1 MAPNPAVVKAFAGC
15 YGRAVTLQT
24 DPCPNLADCLG
35 FRRVLA
41 AIPLIL
47 APVYR
52 VVRPVSTLMI
62 ATWLTGQPVD
72 RTWVSFDDVAK
83 VLVASVIMSEDGK
96 FCSHHG
102 VDWAELNQVIQ
113 EADARPRGASTI
125 AMQTARNLFLWQGR
139 SYLRKALEIP
149 IALYGDLV
157 WGKRREIEL
166 YLNIAEWG
174 PGIFGIEAAARHYFA
189 VPAKSLN
196 ARQSALLAVTLPN
209 PDARDPAHPSRLM
222 NTLAATV
229 AARARAS
236 GAYIDCLYE

>member
-1 MAPNPAVVKAFAGC
+1 MVKRSGGC
-15 YGRAVTLQT
+15 YRRAVTLKPT
-24 DPCPNLADCLG
+24 LA
-35 FRRVLA
+35 RIWRIAWISAVALA

-52 VVRPVSTLMI
+52 FVRPVSTLMV
-62 ATWLTGQPVD
+62 AAWLTGQPVD

-113 EADARPRGASTI
+113 EADARPRGASTL

-149 IALYGDLV
+149 IALFGDLV
-157 WGKRREIEL
+157 WGKRREIEI

-174 PGIFGIEAAARHYFA
+174 PGIFGIEAAARHYFR

-209 PDARDPAHPSRLM
+209 PDARDPAHPSALM
-222 NTLAATV
+222 NALAATV

-236 GAYIDCLYE
+236 GAYIDCLYK

>member
-1 MAPNPAVVKAFAGC
+1 MVKPKPTLSRIWRIAWISAVA
-15 YGRAVTLQT
+15 
-24 DPCPNLADCLG
+24 
-35 FRRVLA
+35 LA
-41 AIPLIL
+41 AVPLIL

-52 VVRPVSTLMI
+52 FVRPASTMMV
-62 ATWLTGQPVD
+62 AAWLTGQPVD
-72 RTWVSFDDVAK
+72 RTWVSFGEVAK

-96 FCSHHG
+96 FCAHHG
-102 VDWAELNQVIQ
+102 VDWAALNQVIQ

-125 AMQTARNLFLWQGR
+125 AMQTAKNLFLWQGR

-157 WGKRREIEL
+157 WGKRRELEV

-174 PGIFGIEAAARHYFA
+174 PGIFGIEAAARHYYA

-209 PDARDPAHPSRLM
+209 PDARDPARPSVLM
-222 NTLAATV
+222 NALAATV

-236 GAYIDCLYE
+236 GAYIDCLYG

>member
-1 MAPNPAVVKAFAGC
+1 MEPKADMVKRGGGC
-15 YGRAVTLQT
+15 YRRAVKLKPTL
-24 DPCPNLADCLG
+24 A
-35 FRRVLA
+35 RIWRIAWISAVALA

-52 VVRPVSTLMI
+52 FVRPVSTLMV
-62 ATWLTGQPVD
+62 AAWLTGQPVD

-102 VDWAELNQVIQ
+102 VDWAELNQIIQ
-113 EADARPRGASTI
+113 EADARPRGASTL

-149 IALYGDLV
+149 IALFGDLV
-157 WGKRREIEL
+157 WGKRREIEI

-174 PGIFGIEAAARHYFA
+174 PGIFGIEAAARHYFR

-209 PDARDPAHPSRLM
+209 PDARDPAHPSALM
-222 NTLAATV
+222 NALAATV

-236 GAYIDCLYE
+236 SARPRA